1 MNNICKYV
9 NCQMEVYEV
18 QRFLQEY
25 RMFRM
30 AVVLIA
36 MMCHTLAIRIFRI
49 TEHSTQGFI
58 NVSAHPAS

>member
-1 MNNICKYV
+1 
-9 NCQMEVYEV
+9 MEVYEV

-30 AVVLIA
+30 AVVLIT

-49 TEHSTQGFI
+49 TEHSIQGLSMSQFI
-58 NVSAHPAS
+58 QLHEAS